1 MFTKC
6 NQRNEGKGNKKALEE
21 INKTHCV
28 MHSKLWGIYT
38 IFLLS
43 IMELTSDS
51 KKLTL
56 STHSSNILLRLVSVF
71 LNQTLPTFTKFDR
84 SPFWFM
90 WHYQSNGIM
99 ILSERFSKHEDE
111 IQQKKI
117 HETKICN
124 IAENESL

>member
-1 MFTKC
+1 
-6 NQRNEGKGNKKALEE
+6 
-21 INKTHCV
+21 
-28 MHSKLWGIYT
+28 
-38 IFLLS
+38 
-43 IMELTSDS
+43 
-51 KKLTL
+51 
-56 STHSSNILLRLVSVF
+56 
-71 LNQTLPTFTKFDR
+71 
-84 SPFWFM
+84 M

>member
-71 LNQTLPTFTKFDR
+71 LNQTLR
-84 SPFWFM
+84 V
-90 WHYQSNGIM
+90 
-99 ILSERFSKHEDE
+99 ERIISRFLKGYKDQHNNN
-111 IQQKKI
+111 
-117 HETKICN
+117 IC
-124 IAENESL
+124 

>member
-1 MFTKC
+1 
-6 NQRNEGKGNKKALEE
+6 
-21 INKTHCV
+21 

-84 SPFWFM
+84 SPF
-90 WHYQSNGIM
+90 
-99 ILSERFSKHEDE
+99 
-111 IQQKKI
+111 
-117 HETKICN
+117 
-124 IAENESL
+124 